1 MIILLILSFTLN
13 NNINVLGDTI
23 FNDYIKWIIGLV
35 TYSVRS
41 TL

>member
-23 FNDYIKWIIGLV
+23 FSDYKRKVYGL
-35 TYSVRS
+35 TYHTFKFTV
-41 TL
+41 